1 MKQINMGFTLIEA
14 MLVMAVLTILL
25 AVGVPNYQQFRRDHE
40 LIGAAYAIY
49 GDIQLARTEA
59 TKTNSNNIRIYI
71 FNESGTDWCYRI
83 TDRDADTCNS
93 CSAPCDIGGDGLTR
107 GNDHSNFAS
116 TNITTASGS
125 ISTINIEN
133 RRTGLDPD
141 GNHVT
146 FDLAGRQI
154 VVELS
159 RIGSTRICTPSGT
172 SLSGIESCT

>member
-1 MKQINMGFTLIEA
+1 MKHINKGFTLIEA

-40 LIGAAYAIY
+40 LIGAAYALY

-59 TKTNSNNIRIYI
+59 TKTNSSDIHIYI
-71 FNESGTDWCYRI
+71 FNDSGSNWCYRI
-83 TDRDADTCNS
+83 TDRDTDTCDACN
-93 CSAPCDIGGDGLTR
+93 ATCDINGDGLTR
-107 GNDHSNFAS
+107 GNDQSNFAS
-116 TNITTASGS
+116 TTMVTTSGS
-125 ISTINIEN
+125 VSTINIEN

-141 GNHVT
+141 GDHIT

-154 VVELS
+154 QVELS
-159 RIGSTRICTPSGT
+159 PIGSTRVCTPSGT